1 MFDFFKNK
9 KPVVT
14 WWSSIKHLE
23 KITPPVKA
31 DKYIPRWFKQVKK
44 DTSKSHSNV
53 KLCPSFL
60 KYFSAGWVI
69 PLWCDVELQLED
81 SGRISW
87 RTPNVNFQFNFHDDY
102 QYKNLLPKH
111 EQSSIACVLK
121 PVSPW
126 LVKISKGWSLLQL
139 PMSYEFNSDWQVLSG
154 VLPASTW
161 PQTNHQIIIRKSFF
175 NNENKKNVILK
186 GAPLAQYIPVP
197 DNYIGEVVEETKELK
212 EYDDTRRLIV
222 HQKFT
227 NRFKNLKECPY
238 ADK

>member
-1 MFDFFKNK
+1 MFDFFKSK

-60 KYFSAGWVI
+60 IYFSAGWVI

-126 LVKISKGWSLLQL
+126 LVKI
-139 PMSYEFNSDWQVLSG
+139 
-154 VLPASTW
+154 
-161 PQTNHQIIIRKSFF
+161 
-175 NNENKKNVILK
+175 NK
-186 GAPLAQYIPVP
+186 
-197 DNYIGEVVEETKELK
+197 
-212 EYDDTRRLIV
+212 
-222 HQKFT
+222 
-227 NRFKNLKECPY
+227 
-238 ADK
+238 